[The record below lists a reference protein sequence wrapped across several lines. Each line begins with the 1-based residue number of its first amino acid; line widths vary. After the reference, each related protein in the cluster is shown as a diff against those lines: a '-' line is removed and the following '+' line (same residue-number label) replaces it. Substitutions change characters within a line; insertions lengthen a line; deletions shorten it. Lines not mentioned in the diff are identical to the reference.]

1 MNGEGRVQGGEL
13 RTESR
18 VLKTPSCIYLCCHP
32 GGLHNLFFVP
42 LPSHCVDEETEA
54 QTRWAWPWSLGD
66 AMLGPWRLLGAPEAR
81 VDREGPGLGLIWALP
96 AGLGVLTG
104 RWSSP
109 QWQLLN
115 LSEGHT
121 SPHLTGS

>member
-1 MNGEGRVQGGEL
+1 
-13 RTESR
+13 
-18 VLKTPSCIYLCCHP
+18 
-32 GGLHNLFFVP
+32 
-42 LPSHCVDEETEA
+42 
-54 QTRWAWPWSLGD
+54 
-66 AMLGPWRLLGAPEAR
+66 MLGPWRLLGAPEAR

-115 LSEGHT
+115 MSEGHT